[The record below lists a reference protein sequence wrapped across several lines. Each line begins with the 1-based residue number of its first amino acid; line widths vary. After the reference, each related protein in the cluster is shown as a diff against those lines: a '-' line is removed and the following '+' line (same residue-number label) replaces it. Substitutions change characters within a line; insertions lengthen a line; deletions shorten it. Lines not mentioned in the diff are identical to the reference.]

1 MIRVTTGLLLMILKI
16 LIILKMKIIRLNL
29 LQKIPL
35 KMALEEHPEVLE
47 ERPEV
52 LEEHPEVLEEH
63 PEVRGVLHRLDV
75 HNNQVGR
82 HQDYAKEWSI
92 LIGGQVVRRML
103 PEDERILENIV

>member
-29 LQKIPL
+29 LQKRPR
-35 KMALEEHPEVLE
+35 KRALEEHPEVLE

-63 PEVRGVLHRLDV
+63 PEVLGVLHRLDV
-75 HNNQVGR
+75 HNHLVG
-82 HQDYAKEWSI
+82 QLQNYAKEWSI
-92 LIGGQVVRRML
+92 LIEGQVVLRL
-103 PEDERILENIV
+103 LQDV